1 MFEVFDN
8 FLDDGL
14 QADCYDFFM
23 NSNGWSY
30 TGFTNSNLEGL
41 SKSTDRFWEFSL
53 ENHSFFTDIFFKHIQ
68 KLTNKQFILHRVY
81 ANGQTHGQCGS
92 VHIDNDQPDR
102 YTFLYYM
109 NPEWRPEW
117 GGATIL
123 LQDGY
128 GQQMS
133 PFFPN
138 RGILFKSNIPHVGLD
153 PSSHFKGLRIT
164 VAFKLELIV
173 NSNN

>member
-8 FLDDGL
+8 FLEDSL
-14 QADCYDFFM
+14 QADWYKFFI
-23 NSNGWSY
+23 SAEGWSY
-30 TGFTNSNLEGL
+30 TGFSTQN
-41 SKSTDRFWEFSL
+41 TDRFWEFRL
-53 ENHSFFTDIFFKHIQ
+53 KEYSFFTDIFFERIQ

-92 VHIDNDQPDR
+92 VHIDSDLPDR

-117 GGATIL
+117 GGSTIF
-123 LQDGY
+123 LQDGCE
-128 GQQMS
+128 QQIS
-133 PFFPN
+133 PFFSN

-153 PSSHFKGLRIT
+153 PSSHFNGLRIT
-164 VAFKLELIV
+164 VAFKLELIKDKK
-173 NSNN
+173 